1 MAILVLAWVA
11 IGGPSFLALINIITA
26 ITHLP
31 ELNSGS
37 YYLLYK
43 FNFKGQIKDLKKML
57 VIFSFITN
65 LVILAIYFFI
75 YDI

>member
-1 MAILVLAWVA
+1 MASLVLAWVA

-43 FNFKGQIKDLKKML
+43 FNFKDQIKDL
-57 VIFSFITN
+57 
-65 LVILAIYFFI
+65 
-75 YDI
+75 